1 MGIWILLI
9 LLKTENNKNINFRLL
24 FTLTKHCSFTLIH
37 CLWDMNSAR
46 GASKNKKK
54 KCKTQ
59 NVDTESKHILRIE
72 NCLEPK
78 RHHFLNNNN
87 NNNRNKSL

>member
-1 MGIWILLI
+1 MQEALV
-9 LLKTENNKNINFRLL
+9 K
-24 FTLTKHCSFTLIH
+24 
-37 CLWDMNSAR
+37 
-46 GASKNKKK
+46 KKK

-59 NVDTESKHILRIE
+59 NVDAESKHILRIE

-78 RHHFLNNNN
+78 RHHFLNKNNNNN

>member
-1 MGIWILLI
+1 
-9 LLKTENNKNINFRLL
+9 
-24 FTLTKHCSFTLIH
+24 
-37 CLWDMNSAR
+37 MNSAR
-46 GASKNKKK
+46 GASKKKK

-59 NVDTESKHILRIE
+59 NVDAESKHILRIE

-78 RHHFLNNNN
+78 RHHFLNKNN